1 MATTLSIGGNRVG
14 NRIGLK
20 FNIRGDMM
28 VLRSVPIFVGLGLKH
43 LFTNLSTNLRDALQV
58 VRVTVFLDNVNWEII
73 GGLITTK

>member
-1 MATTLSIGGNRVG
+1 MI
-14 NRIGLK
+14 
-20 FNIRGDMM
+20 
-28 VLRSVPIFVGLGLKH
+28 LRSVPMFVGLGLKH